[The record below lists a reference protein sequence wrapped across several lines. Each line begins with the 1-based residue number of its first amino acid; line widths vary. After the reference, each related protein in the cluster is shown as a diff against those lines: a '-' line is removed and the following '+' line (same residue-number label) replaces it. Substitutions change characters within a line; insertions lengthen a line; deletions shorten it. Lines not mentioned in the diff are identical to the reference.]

1 MNAPMTAASSSAS
14 SATAL
19 PNKARIRQSFDQ
31 AASSYDAAADVQ
43 REMADHLAALLG
55 QAGLAQEPAAI
66 LDAGC
71 GTGYSADWLAQRWPC
86 ATLTLVDFAPSMLRI
101 ARHRQP
107 NTALVCAD
115 LETLPFRECAF
126 GGYWSSLAWQWND
139 TQHCLAEAG
148 RVLQPGGWLAVST
161 LGADNFPELRHAFAG
176 ADRYEHVLT
185 PPPPEQLLANCQAAG
200 WTVRVWEQRTVRRY
214 YPEARC
220 ALRGIKAV
228 GAREIGQRRPTP
240 FSRSLWQGISA
251 RYEQLREAAGLPLS
265 YDGVWLI
272 ATRP

>member
-1 MNAPMTAASSSAS
+1 MTAASSSAS
-14 SATAL
+14 SAIAL
-19 PNKARIRQSFDQ
+19 PNKERIRQSFDQ

-43 REMADHLAALLG
+43 REMADHLAVLLS
-55 QAGLAQEPAAI
+55 QIETAQEPAAI

-71 GTGYSADWLAQRWPC
+71 GTGYSAGGLARRWPG
-86 ATLTLVDFAPSMLRI
+86 AALTLVDFAPSMLRI

-107 NTALVCAD
+107 DMTVVCAD
-115 LETLPFRECAF
+115 LEALPFHERAF

-139 TQHCLAEAG
+139 TRHCLAEAG
-148 RVLQPGGWLAVST
+148 RILQPGGWLAVST
-161 LGADNFPELRHAFAG
+161 LGADNFPELRHAFAD

-185 PPPPEQLLANCQAAG
+185 PPPPEQLLADCQAAG

-228 GAREIGQRRPTP
+228 GAREIIGQRRPTP
-240 FSRSLWQGISA
+240 FSRSLWQGITA